1 MSEIVNSTR
10 FGELEVPAEA
20 VVDFPEGMVGVGG
33 RRFALL
39 TREESGAFSW
49 LQETS
54 EADLVLPV
62 TDPFAFFPDYEV
74 LLSDAEAARIGVTDP
89 AAAQVLVVVRAD
101 EDPGRVSANLLAPIL
116 IAAGV
121 GHQVMNEATWAPLR
135 EPLLSGGRGQVA
147 A

>member
-10 FGELEVPAEA
+10 FGELEVPPEA
-20 VVDFPEGMVGVGG
+20 VIDFPEGLVGVGG

-54 EADLVLPV
+54 EADLALPV

-74 LLSDAEAARIGVTDP
+74 VLSDAEAARIGVTDP

-101 EDPGRVSANLLAPIL
+101 EDPGRVSANLLAPVL

-121 GHQVMNEATWAPLR
+121 GHQVMNEASWAPLR
-135 EPLLSGGRGQVA
+135 EPLLSGGQGRVA